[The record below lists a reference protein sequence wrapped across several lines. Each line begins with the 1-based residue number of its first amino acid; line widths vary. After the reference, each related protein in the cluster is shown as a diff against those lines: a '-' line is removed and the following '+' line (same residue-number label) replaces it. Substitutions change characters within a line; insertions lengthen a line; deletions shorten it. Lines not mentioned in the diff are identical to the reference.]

1 MDTIRDFED
10 FLALLE
16 EYQVRY
22 LIIGGLAFIYHAKPR
37 YTKDMDVWVDP
48 KTDNVKKA
56 NLALADFGSPFLLRP
71 EDREEILQLGIA
83 PNRIDLLRQVKGA
96 TFATAWKNR
105 IRGTYGG
112 ITANW
117 IDLGSLIRIKSKI
130 DHPRHQEDA
139 RVLREVKK
147 WRNKK
152 R

>member
-10 FLALLE
+10 FLTLLE
-16 EYQVRY
+16 NHQVRY

-37 YTKDMDVWVDP
+37 YTKDMDVWIDP

-56 NLALADFGSPFLLRP
+56 NLALAEFGSPFLLTP
-71 EDREEILQLGIA
+71 ENSEEILQLGIA

-105 IRGTYGG
+105 IRGTYGEV
-112 ITANW
+112 TANW
-117 IDLGSLIRIKSKI
+117 IDLDDLLRIKSKI

-147 WRNKK
+147 WRNKRK
-152 R
+152 